1 MSVFLDGRDSIEILS
16 EEEGDGRLRP
26 PLREWRIKKERVE
39 MTDTCDATE
48 NYRPPSPPIDQIPNQ
63 SMELSE
69 TDRDQVH
76 VEAAVHGAEAEH
88 PAGPHLLGD
97 PGLQLGPDVLPG
109 HPGQVLVL
117 AQDDD
122 GDLDRVTG
130 GQAPAE
136 ENLGHP
142 HKPSAPWQLVT
153 D

>member
-1 MSVFLDGRDSIEILS
+1 MIKISPADYDDGLIAAGGEGLDDL
-16 EEEGDGRLRP
+16 GDAVCPGLRVVP
-26 PLREWRIKKERVE
+26 GNLGGQGGHRG
-39 MTDTCDATE
+39 
-48 NYRPPSPPIDQIPNQ
+48 
-63 SMELSE
+63 
-69 TDRDQVH
+69 QVH
-76 VEAAVHGAEAEH
+76 VEADVRGAGAETGH

-142 HKPSAPWQLVT
+142 DEPSVTWQLVT
-153 D
+153 E